1 MSNFYGNVCQKCGL
15 YISSST
21 RSCPRCKNYC
31 TNITKA
37 EDEYDFYAD
46 TGLYDS
52 GNSDDNLFLSLLL
65 DSWIDECMR
74 KSDYNPPFESKDYSK
89 GYHDPDDYVTRHY
102 DYDDYGDE
110 DDEPTEME
118 EWVMHEWEID
128 NVDDG
133 R

>member
-1 MSNFYGNVCQKCGL
+1 MRNFHGNVCQQCGL

-21 RSCPRCKNYC
+21 RFCPRCKKYC
-31 TNITKA
+31 VNIT
-37 EDEYDFYAD
+37 EDEEEYDFY
-46 TGLYDS
+46 
-52 GNSDDNLFLSLLL
+52 
-65 DSWIDECMR
+65 
-74 KSDYNPPFESKDYSK
+74 YNPPFESNDYSK